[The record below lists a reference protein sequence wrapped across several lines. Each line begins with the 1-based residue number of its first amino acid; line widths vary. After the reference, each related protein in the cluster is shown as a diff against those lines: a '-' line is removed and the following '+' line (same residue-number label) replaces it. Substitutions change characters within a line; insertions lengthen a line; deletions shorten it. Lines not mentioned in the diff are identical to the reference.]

1 MKKIIWYFFIFS
13 SFVINAQVSISPST
27 FEVNQSITITVDL
40 NSTETDCNGLNNP
53 SKVYMHS
60 GIGDNSDAFG
70 FSVVG
75 NWGQDDGVGE
85 MSNNG
90 DGTWSIT
97 ITPETYYGLT
107 TSQAENATQIG
118 IVFRN
123 ADGSEEL
130 KANGCNDFFIP
141 VGVVNINIIEPWG
154 DSIIVLSGNN
164 LTIKTNLSFQGSLT
178 PGSFEIYYNDVLQ
191 DSGNGF
197 TTFLGSIDNITSDG
211 TVKIVGSPLSS
222 PSEVDEK
229 TFEVVIQ
236 SSATQQTIPSGLVEG
251 INYDDTDD
259 SKATLVIN
267 APGKDYIEVAA
278 SWNNYTPTSTDAMKK
293 DTTSDLFWL
302 EITGLTSGKIETY
315 QYWVYDASPV
325 INSPYIVKTA
335 DPYSTLVLSP
345 FDDPSIPASSYP
357 SLPAYPTGQEREV
370 TVLQTGK
377 TTYNWQVT
385 NFTKPKKE
393 DLVIYEVLIR
403 DFDADRNF
411 QDIIDKISYFKNLNI
426 NAIQLMPIMEFEG
439 NESWGYNTAFHM
451 ALDKFYGT
459 EEKFK
464 ELVDVCHQNGIAVIL
479 DVALN
484 HAFGRNPM
492 VRMWMDDSDNDG
504 WGEPSSENPYF
515 NQTPKHSYNV
525 GSDFDHSNSLT
536 KLYTKR
542 VVKHWIE
549 EFKIDGF
556 RWDLTKGFTQNCSSN
571 DEGCTNSYQADRVA
585 ILKDYADYSW
595 SLDETHYV
603 IFEHLGSDNE
613 EKEWAN
619 YRLNDPV
626 SKGIMMWGKM
636 TDPYGQLTMG
646 YSSDSDISRMG
657 HKAHT
662 GFTGKRLLGY
672 AESHD
677 EVRIMEKNWRFGN
690 SSGGYDTKDI
700 NTALSRIGALGAVS
714 LTIPGPKMIWHFGE
728 LGMENSIFTCNN
740 GSLNLPDDAPP
751 SGDNG
756 SPSGDCKLDTKP
768 QPQWTNDWL
777 NDTNRSPIYD
787 AWSRIN
793 DLKIN
798 EPVFEGDYNI
808 TSGNLTPRISIF
820 TGDENTS
827 GSELKNVVII
837 ANFELTSTN
846 INPSFPYTGTW
857 YDLMDTSNSPATISG
872 SATAV
877 NLAPGEFRIYG
888 NQASTLSNKNFENQL
903 DIQVYPNPVSEAF
916 QINKAVESISIFD
929 LSGKV
934 IKRFKGKYEKGFSFN
949 ISDLSQS
956 FYILKIE
963 TDTGKKWT
971 SKLVKL

>member
-1 MKKIIWYFFIFS
+1 MKKITFLILLFTIVSYS
-13 SFVINAQVSISPST
+13 QVTISPNLNDL
-27 FEVNQSITITVDL
+27 NQQITITVDA
-40 NSTETDCNGLNNP
+40 NSVATNCNGFSTP
-53 SKVYMHS
+53 SKVYIHS
-60 GIGDNSDAFG
+60 GVGDNSNAFG
-70 FSVVG
+70 IQTIG
-75 NWGQDDGVGE
+75 NWGQDDGVGQ
-85 MSNNG
+85 MTSNG

-97 ITPETYYGLT
+97 FVPSAYYSL
-107 TSQAENATQIG
+107 SAMEQANVTQMG
-118 IVFRN
+118 MVFRN
-123 ADGSEEL
+123 ETGSQELKDNNCADFIFPVGAVQLSLTAPSNNQTILSSGSNLSIAATNTGGNANYTL
-130 KANGCNDFFIP
+130 KANGITINSQSGISSYSYTDMNITTNKNY
-141 VGVVNINIIEPWG
+141 VLEAVVNGITKTEAF
-154 DSIIVLSGNN
+154 SVL
-164 LTIKTNLSFQGSLT
+164 ID
-178 PGSFEIYYNDVLQ
+178 PGSN
-191 DSGNGF
+191 
-197 TTFLGSIDNITSDG
+197 
-211 TVKIVGSPLSS
+211 SS
-222 PSEVDEK
+222 VMP
-229 TFEVVIQ
+229 
-236 SSATQQTIPSGLVEG
+236 QTYMDG
-251 INYDDTDD
+251 INYDENDLT
-259 SKATLVIN
+259 KATLVLY
-267 APGKDYIEVAA
+267 AEGKDFVYVAGSFNNWQPDA
-278 SWNNYTPTSTDAMKK
+278 SYAMKRDPSRDNK
-293 DTTSDLFWL
+293 FWITL
-302 EITGLTSGKIETY
+302 TGLTSGQIETF
-315 QYWVYDASPV
+315 QYWVVDKTPIA
-325 INSPYIVKTA
+325 NSPALVKIA

-345 FDDPSIPASSYP
+345 FDDPSIPSSTYPNLPSYP
-357 SLPAYPTGQEREV
+357 SGQEREV

-377 TTYNWQVT
+377 TPYNWQVT
-385 NFTKPKKE
+385 NFSKPKKE
-393 DLVIYEVLIR
+393 DLIIYEVLIR

-426 NAIQLMPIMEFEG
+426 NAIEFMPIMEFEG

-492 VRMWMDDSDNDG
+492 VRMWMNDPDNDG

-525 GSDFDHSNSLT
+525 GSDFDHSNAFT
-536 KLYTKR
+536 KVYTKR

-556 RWDLTKGFTQNCSSN
+556 RWDLTKGFTQNCSSG
-571 DEGCTNSYQADRVA
+571 DENCTNSYQADRVA
-585 ILKDYADYSW
+585 ILKEYADYSW

-619 YRLNDPV
+619 YRLGDPTP
-626 SKGIMMWGKM
+626 KGIMMWGKM

-646 YSSDSDISRMG
+646 YSSNSNISRMG

-677 EVRIMEKNWRFGN
+677 ELRIMEKNWRFGN

-700 NTALSRIGALGAVS
+700 NTGLSRIPALGAVS

-728 LGMENSIFTCNN
+728 LGMENSIFTCSN

-768 QPQWTNDWL
+768 QPQWTNNWL
-777 NDTNRSPIYD
+777 NDANRSPIYE

-820 TGDENTS
+820 TGNENTS
-827 GSELKNVVII
+827 SSELKNVIII
-837 ANFELTSTN
+837 ANFELTNTN
-846 INPSFPYTGTW
+846 VNPNFPYGGTW
-857 YDLMDTSNSPATISG
+857 YDLMDTSNNPATISG
-872 SATAV
+872 TITSI
-877 NLAPGEFRIYG
+877 NLTPGEYRIYG
-888 NQASTLSNKNFENQL
+888 NQATTLSTKNL
-903 DIQVYPNPVSEAF
+903 KGSDLIKIYPNPTKNSF
-916 QINKAVESISIFD
+916 SINTDLNSVLIFD
-929 LSGKV
+929 LRGNLVKT
-934 IKRFKGKYEKGFSFN
+934 FKGHFQSGYSFDITN
-949 ISDLSQS
+949 LSS
-956 FYILKIE
+956 SIYIIKTTNNL
-963 TDTGKKWT
+963 GKT
-971 SKLVKL
+971 SSIKLVKIGQSI